1 MIKKVTAV
9 LLSVITAFMCM
20 PLCVFALDDV
30 YLVTAQDGLTAY
42 SEPDVK
48 SEQAAVVRRG
58 ACVSVS
64 EKKNGFGH
72 IVYDS
77 IPCWIDLS
85 SGLKKLTE
93 PESVTGLKSLKIAS
107 LPEKLT
113 YVDSEETFDASGL
126 SVKAVFDDGSE
137 KDADGYVMSV
147 PPLTKPGKKTVVI
160 TYGGMSASFVITV
173 TRIPVSSIEIS
184 SLPAKTEYLEGET
197 VSLGGLKVTAK
208 YSDGRP
214 DAEVTDYEVS
224 GVDTFSPAKPGRY
237 TVTVKYKY
245 NDITAS
251 FPITVESKSLKSLK
265 IKSMPSNLSA
275 YQYGKLDLSNI
286 TLVAEYDNGNV
297 IETSDFTAEYDTSV
311 PGTAVAKLYFDGKYA
326 AFDFTVIPSEE
337 QSMDIVPP
345 EDSYS
350 FIGDVPDFSEIKVYI
365 TYNSSVRS
373 QTDEFDISSDI
384 DINEP
389 GAYRVT
395 VKHGQFTAVFEHN
408 VYKKYLGDINFDG
421 RITGTDARAILRH
434 AAKIENL
441 TRPGEAVADINSDGR
456 VSPADARSVL
466 RISAKLETHPDD
478 IKKT

>member
-1 MIKKVTAV
+1 
-9 LLSVITAFMCM
+9 
-20 PLCVFALDDV
+20 
-30 YLVTAQDGLTAY
+30 
-42 SEPDVK
+42 
-48 SEQAAVVRRG
+48 
-58 ACVSVS
+58 
-64 EKKNGFGH
+64 
-72 IVYDS
+72 
-77 IPCWIDLS
+77 
-85 SGLKKLTE
+85 
-93 PESVTGLKSLKIAS
+93 
-107 LPEKLT
+107 
-113 YVDSEETFDASGL
+113 
-126 SVKAVFDDGSE
+126 
-137 KDADGYVMSV
+137 
-147 PPLTKPGKKTVVI
+147 
-160 TYGGMSASFVITV
+160 
-173 TRIPVSSIEIS
+173 
-184 SLPAKTEYLEGET
+184 
-197 VSLGGLKVTAK
+197 
-208 YSDGRP
+208 
-214 DAEVTDYEVS
+214 
-224 GVDTFSPAKPGRY
+224 
-237 TVTVKYKY
+237 
-245 NDITAS
+245 
-251 FPITVESKSLKSLK
+251 
-265 IKSMPSNLSA
+265 MPSNLSA

-350 FIGDVPDFSEIKVYI
+350 FIGDVPDFSEVKVYI

-395 VKHGQFTAVFEHN
+395 IKHGQFTAVFEHN